1 MRMQMVWGIMLS
13 AVLVFGMAAG
23 ALAQDVKFSARV
35 LAKGSKSNVLIL
47 VKNSGLSNASV
58 YEFELKFTQGNP
70 ISAIARGG
78 WENDRDGNTIT
89 FTTARSPI
97 KPGGTAIFLVRVS
110 DPASSAFE
118 WTMSDSSGNKL
129 DDGNVAKIR
138 VRESTPPPI
147 QPPVTKPEVAVNQAR
162 VNQGGQIIV
171 TGKGFSQVTSV
182 QIFLDQQ
189 QLTTSN
195 TNAAGEFNTV
205 VIIPI
210 SAGPGAHMIV
220 ATDALG
226 KSSLIQVLVEGVG
239 GQTSVPP
246 GQLILTVNVDKT
258 EYFPG
263 DAVKITGTAI
273 LETPVSLQI
282 TDSKGGIVCGA
293 NPQVN
298 NYTMTWSAQCF
309 LPANAYGGVYI
320 VSAKQIVHKTA
331 TRFTVIGA
339 TGGTGGTGGTGEG
352 AEDPGNLKLSTDK
365 PSYRSGETVKI
376 TLSGARAKS
385 IVQIIIVG
393 PSGPPLDAKQLTT
406 DANGV
411 LVYDFPLVA
420 AQQGTYKISGKQDKF
435 VVRATFEV
443 AV

>member
-1 MRMQMVWGIMLS
+1 MQIVWGIVLS
-13 AVLVFGMAAG
+13 AVLISGMAAS
-23 ALAQDVKFSARV
+23 ALAQEVKFSARV
-35 LAKGSKSNVLIL
+35 LAKGSKSNILIL
-47 VKNSGLSNASV
+47 VKNSGLSNTSV
-58 YEFELKFTQGNP
+58 YEFELKFTQGQP
-70 ISAIARGG
+70 ITAIARGG
-78 WENDRDGNTIT
+78 WESDRDGNTLT

-97 KPGGTAIFLVRVS
+97 KPGGTAIFLIRVS

-118 WTMSDSSGNKL
+118 WTMADSNGNEL
-129 DDGNVAKIR
+129 DDGSVPRIR

-162 VNQGGQIIV
+162 VSQGGQIIV
-171 TGKGFSQVTSV
+171 TGKGFNQLTSV

-205 VIIPI
+205 VIIPNNAA
-210 SAGPGAHMIV
+210 AGGHSIV

-226 KSSLIQVLVEGVG
+226 KSSLIQILVEGPA
-239 GQTSVPP
+239 GQPTVPP

-258 EYFPG
+258 EYHPG
-263 DAVKITGTAI
+263 DAVRISGTAI
-273 LETPVSLQI
+273 LESPVSLQI

-298 NYTMTWSAQCF
+298 NASMTWSAQCF
-309 LPANAYGGVYI
+309 LPPNSPGGVYI

-339 TGGTGGTGGTGEG
+339 TGGTGGTGGTGDG
-352 AEDPGNLKLSTDK
+352 AEDPGTLKLATDK

-385 IVQIIIVG
+385 IVQIIVVG
-393 PSGPPLDAKQLTT
+393 PTGPPLDAKQLTT

-411 LVYDFPLVA
+411 LIYDFPLVA

-443 AV
+443 TA

>member
-1 MRMQMVWGIMLS
+1 MRMQIVWGVVLS
-13 AVLVFGMAAG
+13 AVLVSGMVAG
-23 ALAQDVKFSARV
+23 ALAQEVKFSARV
-35 LAKGSKSNVLIL
+35 LAKGSKSNILIL
-47 VKNSGLSNASV
+47 VKNSGLSNTSV
-58 YEFELKFTQGNP
+58 YEFEIKFTQGQP
-70 ISAIARGG
+70 ITSITRGG
-78 WENDRDGNTIT
+78 WENERDGNTVT
-89 FTTARSPI
+89 FTTTRSEI

-118 WTMSDSSGNKL
+118 WTMSDRNGNEL
-129 DDGNVAKIR
+129 QDGEVPKIR
-138 VRESTPPPI
+138 IRESTPPPI

-171 TGKGFSQVTSV
+171 TGKGFSQLTSV
-182 QIFLDQQ
+182 QIFMDQQ

-205 VIIPI
+205 VIIPS
-210 SAGPGAHMIV
+210 SAAPGGHSIV

-226 KSSLIQVLVEGVG
+226 KSSLIQILVEGLP
-239 GQTSVPP
+239 GQPTVPP

-258 EYFPG
+258 EYQPG
-263 DAVKITGTAI
+263 DAVRLSGTAI
-273 LETPVSLQI
+273 LESPVSLQI
-282 TDSKGGIVCGA
+282 TDPKGGIMCGA

-298 NYTMTWSAQCF
+298 NVSMTWSAQCF
-309 LPANAYGGVYI
+309 LPPNAPGGVYI

-331 TRFTVIGA
+331 TRFTVVGA

-352 AEDPGNLKLSTDK
+352 GEDPGNLKLSTDK

-393 PSGPPLDAKQLTT
+393 PSGPPLDAKQVTT

-411 LVYDFPLVA
+411 LIYDFPLVA

-443 AV
+443 TA